1 MDHKLDQLIIE
12 LKGGVIKKY
21 KVNIEELG
29 YEEIIEAEDESE
41 ADALVHCK
49 MYLQEYVNAEVER

>member
-1 MDHKLDQLIIE
+1 M
-12 LKGGVIKKY
+12 KKY

-41 ADALVHCK
+41 AELFIK
-49 MYLQEYVNAEVER
+49 LYIG

>member
-1 MDHKLDQLIIE
+1 M
-12 LKGGVIKKY
+12 KKY

-41 ADALVHCK
+41 AELDALVHCK
-49 MYLQEYVNAEVER
+49 MYLQEYVNPEIEEIKKGE